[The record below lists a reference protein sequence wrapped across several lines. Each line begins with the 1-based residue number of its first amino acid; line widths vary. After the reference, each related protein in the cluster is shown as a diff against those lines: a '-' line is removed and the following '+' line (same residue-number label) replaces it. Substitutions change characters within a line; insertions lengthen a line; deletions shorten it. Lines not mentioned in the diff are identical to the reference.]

1 MYVKKF
7 TSFCQVLKRCTP
19 TKENRFLFS
28 AYVFAY
34 VLWWMRELRPRSV
47 EERSIAINVSVSLSV
62 YFHIWGIT
70 IQTLSDVRRIYLL
83 LWLGPPLVALRYF
96 MYFRFCG
103 FRHVIGQASTQ
114 SDVAGAS
121 WIWYRGV
128 LLNWLTRGQH
138 RTGGGVC
145 CLRWSGH
152 CYGCVRRSARCLT
165 ATWTRTRWNTP
176 TWMTQSSPGTSSFTR
191 SAGIVIP
198 AWGSRSSAVRVSR
211 PNNNNNNTSSVV
223 MMLWWRS
230 KSLR

>member
-1 MYVKKF
+1 MHSHKRKPVPF
-7 TSFCQVLKRCTP
+7 FCLCICIRFVMNERTSSAIGRGAKYCDKRFCLSVCLLPYLRNNNT
-19 TKENRFLFS
+19 NFIRRS
-28 AYVFAY
+28 AYLPV
-34 VLWWMRELRPRSV
+34 
-47 EERSIAINVSVSLSV
+47 
-62 YFHIWGIT
+62 
-70 IQTLSDVRRIYLL
+70 
-83 LWLGPPLVALRYF
+83 LWLGPPLMALRYF

-103 FRHVIGQASTQ
+103 LRHVIGQASTQ

-211 PNNNNNNTSSVV
+211 PNNNSNNTSSVV